1 MLEWFREFFAT
12 LPEVFRALYQF
23 GDPANVG
30 RGWVGLAI
38 MALWIGPLFLLPL
51 WIAKLTYGKREWVS
65 ATMGV
70 IAATSLM
77 WWVHGVI
84 PHGWIQFSQSNS
96 NLMEGTIIPA
106 SMGIDVSEDYR
117 LDIASNL
124 YGVITESVLVGL
136 MIGGIVLS
144 IWLAL
149 RVQRQLPKTLAP
161 GEEKPEAG
169 GYR

>member
-1 MLEWFREFFAT
+1 
-12 LPEVFRALYQF
+12 
-23 GDPANVG
+23 
-30 RGWVGLAI
+30 
-38 MALWIGPLFLLPL
+38 MALWFGPLFALPL
-51 WIAKLTYGKREWVS
+51 WIAKITYGKHEWVS

-77 WWVHGVI
+77 WWLHGVI
-84 PHGWIQFSQSNS
+84 PHGWIQFVQSNS
-96 NLMEGTIIPA
+96 NLLEGPIIPA
-106 SMGIDVSEDYR
+106 SMGSTCPTAR

-136 MIGGIVLS
+136 MIGGIALS

-149 RVQRQLPKTLAP
+149 VVQRQLPKTLGS

>member
-1 MLEWFREFFAT
+1 VLEWFREFFAT

-23 GDPANVG
+23 GDPANIG

-38 MALWIGPLFLLPL
+38 MALWVGPMFALPV
-51 WIAKLTYGKREWVS
+51 WIAKITYGKHEWVS

-70 IAATSLM
+70 VAGTSLM

-84 PHGWIQFSQSNS
+84 PHAWIQFVQSNS
-96 NLMEGTIIPA
+96 NLLEGPIIPA
-106 SMGIDVSEDYR
+106 SMTIHLPNGTELDV
-117 LDIASNL
+117 ASNL
-124 YGVITESVLVGL
+124 YGVIIDSVLVGL
-136 MIGGIVLS
+136 MVAGIAFS
-144 IWLAL
+144 IWLSL
-149 RVQRQLPKTLAP
+149 RVQRQLPKTLAS